1 MVVGLV
7 GVYNDH
13 NQNARLE
20 DFETT
25 QLSPIGGSW

>member
-1 MVVGLV
+1 LV

-20 DFETT
+20 DFEAT
-25 QLSPIGGSW
+25 QLSAISGPW